1 MYVHFNPKSF
11 YSKSSGVHLRS
22 FDSFIQYFHFL
33 RIHTNI
39 ISCLF
44 VWLCEIGSYIEKL
57 KWKAECQCTSVTE
70 NMFISFFALTMN
82 TITYSLPV
90 NVNKWFHSLLNCLV
104 LMFLLLDFRLIFL
117 LLLFL
122 NIRFLFYFRLPLCRS
137 DSYFHCS
144 FHYQRCHLSNERA
157 IHVMSLSIKSNQR
170 QRWWRT

>member
-1 MYVHFNPKSF
+1 MYVHCNSKSF

-90 NVNKWFHSLLNCLV
+90 NVNKWFHSLLNCL
-104 LMFLLLDFRLIFL
+104 LLIFLLLDFCLIFL
-117 LLLFL
+117 VLLFFKYSFPV
-122 NIRFLFYFRLPLCRS
+122 ILFSITVVSKRQLFSLQ
-137 DSYFHCS
+137 F
-144 FHYQRCHLSNERA
+144 
-157 IHVMSLSIKSNQR
+157 SLSTMSFEQWARYSCNES
-170 QRWWRT
+170 